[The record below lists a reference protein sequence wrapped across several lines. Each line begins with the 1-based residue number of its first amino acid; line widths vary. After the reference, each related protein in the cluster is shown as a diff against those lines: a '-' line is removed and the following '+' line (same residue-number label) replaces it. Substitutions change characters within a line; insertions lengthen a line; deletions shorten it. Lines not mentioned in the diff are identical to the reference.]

1 MEKRSVLRAFF
12 RLVNRF
18 VVVPAFQLGW
28 GRLISNP
35 IVGDVMV
42 LGIRGRRT
50 GKMRYTPVSYFRMG
64 QDIYCYQGREMKGQW
79 YLNLLANPK
88 IEVLLPE
95 GRFSGHGEE
104 IHNGAE
110 KLKAIRLIL
119 LASGLNSSMYGFDPG
134 TAADEEVQ
142 EKIRGMPVIRIRLD
156 STISAN
162 NCLKSPS
169 VVHQSV

>member
-1 MEKRSVLRAFF
+1 MDKRSVLRAFF
-12 RLVNRF
+12 RLINRF

-28 GRLISNP
+28 GRIVSNS
-35 IVGDVMV
+35 ITGDVMV

-50 GKMRYTPVSYFRMG
+50 GKMRHTPVSYARIG
-64 QDIYCYQGREMKGQW
+64 PDIYCYQGREMKGQW
-79 YLNLLANPK
+79 YLNLLASPR

-119 LASGLNSSMYGFDPG
+119 LASGLNRTMYGFDPE
-134 TAADEEVQ
+134 TAAGEVML
-142 EKIRGMPVIRIRLD
+142 EKTRDMPVIRIRLD
-156 STISAN
+156 STTSA
-162 NCLKSPS
+162 K
-169 VVHQSV
+169 